1 MSERILCVDDE
12 ASILAAYQRALH
24 KTYTVDVALGG
35 EEALARIA
43 TDGPYAVVVADM
55 HMPGMDGV
63 QLLARVSTAA
73 PLTVR
78 MMLTGNSS
86 VTTAI
91 DAVNEGQIFRFL
103 TKPCPAETLAKALE
117 AGVAQYRL
125 LTAERDLLERTL
137 KGAVK
142 VLTDVLSM
150 VNPVSFGR
158 TSRVRRLMGR
168 ILDQLPAVPDRWE
181 LDVAAMLSQMGCLMV
196 PEATLDK
203 LFRGKPLAGTEAR
216 LLAEH
221 ARVGHDLVASIPR
234 LESVAA
240 IIADQDTRY
249 DGAGTPS
256 DHPCGDAIPL
266 GARVLKL
273 ALDFD
278 TLVTAG
284 TPSARALPVLRG
296 RPGWYDP
303 VLLDA
308 LDAALDVD
316 ASYAFREVAVEGL
329 TPGMVVAE
337 DVRSSAGLLLIA
349 KGQEITPSLKLRLE
363 SLGALRDLRQTLKVL
378 IPPELRTS
386 PAAAAPV
393 GASVSPS

>member
-12 ASILAAYQRALH
+12 ASILAAYQRALR
-24 KTYTVDVALGG
+24 KVYTVDVALGG

-43 TDGPYAVVVADM
+43 TEGPYAVVVADM

-63 QLLARVSTAA
+63 QFLARVSAAA

-86 VTTAI
+86 LSTAI
-91 DAVNEGQIFRFL
+91 DAVNEGHIFRFL
-103 TKPCPAETLAKALE
+103 TKPCPAETLLKALE
-117 AGVAQYRL
+117 AGVAQYGL

-137 KGAVK
+137 QGAVK

-150 VNPVSFGR
+150 VNPASFGR
-158 TSRVRRLMGR
+158 TSRVRRLVGR

-181 LDVAAMLSQMGCLMV
+181 LDVAAMLSQLGCLMV
-196 PEATLDK
+196 PEGTLDK
-203 LFRGKPLAGTEAR
+203 LFRGKPLGVTEAR

-256 DHPCGDAIPL
+256 DHPCGDVIPL

-284 TPSARALPVLRG
+284 TPSVRALPVLRG
-296 RPGWYDP
+296 RRGWYDP
-303 VLLDA
+303 ILLDA
-308 LDAALDVD
+308 LDAALGVD
-316 ASYAFREVAVEGL
+316 AGHAFREVAVEAL

-337 DVRSSAGLLLIA
+337 DVRSASGLLLIA

-378 IPPELRTS
+378 IPPELRT
-386 PAAAAPV
+386 PAAVTTPV
-393 GASVSPS
+393 AGGVNPS